1 MKTISLNIEN
11 KEDLEYLESVHYDPN
26 ILNTALTIG
35 LKSIQM
41 SKTTMNGNSYI
52 EPLREI
58 IVENNIENSE
68 NINKINNMLCDLLN
82 IKNNSS
88 KKGKLGESLAM
99 NSLKKKYPDWTIEN
113 TTGTAHESDL
123 FAYSDNYGKILYEIK
138 TYSSNVPSKEI
149 QKFKDDMTTTNSK
162 YGIFVSQTSGIVGKK
177 LIDYEI
183 IDNSILVYISCAGL
197 NGHGIEIGTEFLLS
211 LIDSGYLDKRHLLKN
226 DNIRDVLHEINES
239 MYELNECINNFSRIK
254 MQIDEHRNTMNRSVD
269 MMYRN
274 VVEYNTKANITY
286 DTLLEKIRKHK
297 PVNISLLSENI
308 DFKNIVDTNV
318 LNMNNLICFEKMY
331 KMKDMKICSD
341 NDNLYIIK
349 NDNLVC
355 KLDIKKNYIDLS
367 FYTKDLDVIS
377 INKEY
382 ERYTNDMINIRVL
395 DNVFDNEINDNI
407 WKIIEKRLEC
417 YK

>member
-1 MKTISLNIEN
+1 MKTISLDIKN
-11 KEDLEYLESVHYDPN
+11 KEDLEYLESVNYDPD

-41 SKTTMNGNSYI
+41 SQTTMNGNSYI

-68 NINKINNMLCDLLN
+68 NISKINAMLCDLLN

-99 NSLKKKYPDWTIEN
+99 NSLKKKYPDWKIEN

-211 LIDSGYLDKRHLLKN
+211 LIDSGYLDRRHLLKN
-226 DNIRDVLHEINES
+226 DNIRDVLYEINES

-274 VVEYNTKANITY
+274 VVEYSTKANITY

-297 PVNISLLSENI
+297 PVNISLLEENI

-318 LNMNNLICFEKMY
+318 LNMNNLIYFEKMY
-331 KMKDMKICSD
+331 QVKDMKICSD
-341 NDNLYIIK
+341 NDNLYIVK
-349 NDNLVC
+349 NDSLVC

-382 ERYTNDMINIRVL
+382 ERYENDMINIRVL
-395 DNVFDNEINDNI
+395 DNTINDDI
-407 WKIIEKRLEC
+407 WKIIEKRLDL

>member
-1 MKTISLNIEN
+1 MKTISLDIKNS
-11 KEDLEYLESVHYDPN
+11 EDLEYLESVNYDPD

-41 SKTTMNGNSYI
+41 SQTTMNGNSYI

-68 NINKINNMLCDLLN
+68 NISKINAMLCDLLN

-226 DNIRDVLHEINES
+226 DNIRDVLYEINES

-274 VVEYNTKANITY
+274 VVEYSTKANITY

-297 PVNISLLSENI
+297 PVNISLLEENI

-318 LNMNNLICFEKMY
+318 LNMNNLIYFEKMY
-331 KMKDMKICSD
+331 QAKDMKICSD
-341 NDNLYIIK
+341 NDNLYIVK
-349 NDNLVC
+349 NDILVC
-355 KLDIKKNYIDLS
+355 KLDIKKNYIKLS

-382 ERYTNDMINIRVL
+382 ERYENDMINIRVL
-395 DNVFDNEINDNI
+395 DNTINDKI
-407 WKIIEKRLEC
+407 WKIIEKRLDC

>member
-1 MKTISLNIEN
+1 MKTISLDIKNS
-11 KEDLEYLESVHYDPN
+11 EDLEYLESVNYDPD

-41 SKTTMNGNSYI
+41 SQTTMNGNRYI

-274 VVEYNTKANITY
+274 VIEYNTKANITY

-341 NDNLYIIK
+341 DDNLYIIK
-349 NDNLVC
+349 NDSLVC

-395 DNVFDNEINDNI
+395 DNVFDDNI
-407 WKIIEKRLEC
+407 WKIIEKRLDI

>member
-1 MKTISLNIEN
+1 MKTISLDIKNS
-11 KEDLEYLESVHYDPN
+11 EDLEYLESVNYDPD

-41 SKTTMNGNSYI
+41 SQTTMNGNSYI

-68 NINKINNMLCDLLN
+68 NINKINLMLCDLLN

-149 QKFKDDMTTTNSK
+149 QKFKADMTTTNSK

-254 MQIDEHRNTMNRSVD
+254 MQINEHRNTMNRSVD

-395 DNVFDNEINDNI
+395 DNVFDDNI
-407 WKIIEKRLEC
+407 WKIIDKRLDL

>member
-1 MKTISLNIEN
+1 MKTISLDIKNS
-11 KEDLEYLESVHYDPN
+11 EDLEYLESVNYDPD

-41 SKTTMNGNSYI
+41 SQTTMNGNSYI

-308 DFKNIVDTNV
+308 DLKNIVDTNV
-318 LNMNNLICFEKMY
+318 LNMNNLIYFEKMY

-349 NDNLVC
+349 NDSLVC

-395 DNVFDNEINDNI
+395 DNTINDNI
-407 WKIIEKRLEC
+407 WKIIDKRLDL

>member
-1 MKTISLNIEN
+1 MKTISLDIKNS
-11 KEDLEYLESVHYDPN
+11 EDLEYLESVNYDPD

-41 SKTTMNGNSYI
+41 SQTTMNGNSYI

-318 LNMNNLICFEKMY
+318 LNMNNLIYFEKMY

-349 NDNLVC
+349 NDSLVC

-395 DNVFDNEINDNI
+395 DNTINDNI
-407 WKIIEKRLEC
+407 WKIIDKRLDL

>member
-1 MKTISLNIEN
+1 MKTISLDIKN
-11 KEDLEYLESVHYDPN
+11 KEDLEYLESVNYDPD

-41 SKTTMNGNSYI
+41 SQTTMNGNSYI

-68 NINKINNMLCDLLN
+68 NISKINLMLCDLLN

-99 NSLKKKYPDWTIEN
+99 NSLKKKYPDWKIEN

-211 LIDSGYLDKRHLLKN
+211 LIDSGYLDRRHLLKN
-226 DNIRDVLHEINES
+226 DNIRDVLYEINES

-274 VVEYNTKANITY
+274 VVEYSTKANITY

-297 PVNISLLSENI
+297 PVNISLLEENI

-318 LNMNNLICFEKMY
+318 LNMNNLIYFEKMY
-331 KMKDMKICSD
+331 QAKDMKICSD

-349 NDNLVC
+349 NDSLVC

-382 ERYTNDMINIRVL
+382 ERYENDMINIRVL
-395 DNVFDNEINDNI
+395 DNTINDDI
-407 WKIIEKRLEC
+407 WKIIEKRLDL

>member
-1 MKTISLNIEN
+1 MKTISLDIKN
-11 KEDLEYLESVHYDPN
+11 KEDLEYLESVNYDPD

-41 SKTTMNGNSYI
+41 SQTTMNGNSYI

-149 QKFKDDMTTTNSK
+149 QKFKDDMITTNSK

-274 VVEYNTKANITY
+274 VIEYNTKANITY

-297 PVNISLLSENI
+297 PVNISLLEENI

-318 LNMNNLICFEKMY
+318 LNMNNLIYFEKMY

-341 NDNLYIIK
+341 DDNLYIIK
-349 NDNLVC
+349 NDSLVC

-395 DNVFDNEINDNI
+395 DNTINDNI
-407 WKIIEKRLEC
+407 WKIIEKRLDI

>member
-1 MKTISLNIEN
+1 MKTISLDIKNS
-11 KEDLEYLESVHYDPN
+11 EDLEYLESVNYDPD

-41 SKTTMNGNSYI
+41 SQTTMNGNSYI

-308 DFKNIVDTNV
+308 DLKNIVDTNV
-318 LNMNNLICFEKMY
+318 LNMNNLIYFEKMY

-341 NDNLYIIK
+341 NDN
-349 NDNLVC
+349 
-355 KLDIKKNYIDLS
+355 
-367 FYTKDLDVIS
+367 
-377 INKEY
+377 
-382 ERYTNDMINIRVL
+382 
-395 DNVFDNEINDNI
+395 
-407 WKIIEKRLEC
+407 
-417 YK
+417 

>member
-1 MKTISLNIEN
+1 MKTISLDIKNS
-11 KEDLEYLESVHYDPN
+11 EDLEYLESVNYDPD

-41 SKTTMNGNSYI
+41 SQTTMNGNSYI

-183 IDNSILVYISCAGL
+183 INNSILVYISCAGL

-297 PVNISLLSENI
+297 PVNISLLEENI

-318 LNMNNLICFEKMY
+318 LNMNNLIYFEKMY

-341 NDNLYIIK
+341 DDNLYIIK
-349 NDNLVC
+349 NDSLVC

-395 DNVFDNEINDNI
+395 DNTINDNI
-407 WKIIEKRLEC
+407 WKIIEKRLDI

>member
-1 MKTISLNIEN
+1 MKTISLDIKNS
-11 KEDLEYLESVHYDPN
+11 EDLEYLESVNYDPD

-41 SKTTMNGNSYI
+41 SQTTMNGNSYI

-68 NINKINNMLCDLLN
+68 NINKINLMLCDLLN

-99 NSLKKKYPDWTIEN
+99 NSLKKKYPDWKIEN

-149 QKFKDDMTTTNSK
+149 QKFKDDMITTNSK

-274 VVEYNTKANITY
+274 VIEYNTKANITY

-341 NDNLYIIK
+341 DDNLYIIK
-349 NDNLVC
+349 NDSLVC

-395 DNVFDNEINDNI
+395 DNVFDDNI
-407 WKIIEKRLEC
+407 WKIIEKRLDI

>member
-1 MKTISLNIEN
+1 MKTISLDIKNS
-11 KEDLEYLESVHYDPN
+11 EDLEYLESVNYDPD

-41 SKTTMNGNSYI
+41 SQTTMNGNSYI

-297 PVNISLLSENI
+297 PVNISLLEENI

-318 LNMNNLICFEKMY
+318 LNMNNLIYFEKMY

-341 NDNLYIIK
+341 DDNLYIIK
-349 NDNLVC
+349 NDSLVC

-395 DNVFDNEINDNI
+395 DNTINDNI
-407 WKIIEKRLEC
+407 WKIIEKRLDI

>member
-1 MKTISLNIEN
+1 MKTISLDIKNS
-11 KEDLEYLESVHYDPN
+11 EDLEYLESVNYDPD

-41 SKTTMNGNSYI
+41 SQTTMNGNSYI

-99 NSLKKKYPDWTIEN
+99 NSLKKKYPDWKIEN

-308 DFKNIVDTNV
+308 DLKNIVDTNV
-318 LNMNNLICFEKMY
+318 LNMNNLIYFEKMY

-349 NDNLVC
+349 NDSLVC

-382 ERYTNDMINIRVL
+382 ERYTNDMINIRIL
-395 DNVFDNEINDNI
+395 DNTINDNI
-407 WKIIEKRLEC
+407 WKIIDKRLDI

>member
-1 MKTISLNIEN
+1 MKTISLDIKNS
-11 KEDLEYLESVHYDPN
+11 EDLEYLESVDYDPD

-41 SKTTMNGNSYI
+41 SQTTMNGNSYI
-52 EPLREI
+52 EPLRDI

-68 NINKINNMLCDLLN
+68 NISKINLMLCDLLN

-99 NSLKKKYPDWTIEN
+99 NSLKKKYPDWKIEN

-149 QKFKDDMTTTNSK
+149 QKFKDDMVTTNSK

-226 DNIRDVLHEINES
+226 DNIRDVLYEINES

-254 MQIDEHRNTMNRSVD
+254 MQIDEHRNIMNRSVD

-297 PVNISLLSENI
+297 PVNISLLEENI

-318 LNMNNLICFEKMY
+318 LNMNNLIYFEKMY
-331 KMKDMKICSD
+331 LAKDMKICSD

-349 NDNLVC
+349 NDSLVC

-395 DNVFDNEINDNI
+395 DNTINDNI
-407 WKIIEKRLEC
+407 WKIIEKRLDI

>member
-1 MKTISLNIEN
+1 MKTISLDIKNS
-11 KEDLEYLESVHYDPN
+11 EDLEYLESVNYDPD

-41 SKTTMNGNSYI
+41 SQTTMNGNSYI

-349 NDNLVC
+349 NDSLVC

-395 DNVFDNEINDNI
+395 DNVFDDNI
-407 WKIIEKRLEC
+407 WKIIDKRLDL

>member
-1 MKTISLNIEN
+1 MKTISLDIKNS
-11 KEDLEYLESVHYDPN
+11 EDLKYLESVNYDPD

-41 SKTTMNGNSYI
+41 SQTTMNGNSYI

-99 NSLKKKYPDWTIEN
+99 NSLKKKYPDWKIEN

-297 PVNISLLSENI
+297 PVNISLLEENI

-318 LNMNNLICFEKMY
+318 LNMNNLIYFEKMY

-349 NDNLVC
+349 NDSLVC

-395 DNVFDNEINDNI
+395 DNTINDNI
-407 WKIIEKRLEC
+407 WKIIDKRLDL

>member
-1 MKTISLNIEN
+1 MKTISLDIKNS
-11 KEDLEYLESVHYDPN
+11 EDLEYLESVNYDPD

-41 SKTTMNGNSYI
+41 SQTTMNGNSYI

-99 NSLKKKYPDWTIEN
+99 NSLKKKYPDWKIEN

-297 PVNISLLSENI
+297 PVNISLLEENI

-318 LNMNNLICFEKMY
+318 LNMNNLIYFEKMY

-349 NDNLVC
+349 NDSLVC

-395 DNVFDNEINDNI
+395 DNVFDDDI
-407 WKIIEKRLEC
+407 WKIIEKRLDI

>member
-1 MKTISLNIEN
+1 MKTISLDIKNS
-11 KEDLEYLESVHYDPN
+11 EDLKYLESVNYDPD

-41 SKTTMNGNSYI
+41 SQTTMNGNSYI

-99 NSLKKKYPDWTIEN
+99 NSLKKKYPDWKIEN

-297 PVNISLLSENI
+297 PVNISLLEENI

-318 LNMNNLICFEKMY
+318 LNMNNLIYFEKMY

-349 NDNLVC
+349 NDSLVC

-395 DNVFDNEINDNI
+395 DNVFDDDI
-407 WKIIEKRLEC
+407 WKIIEKRLDI

>member
-1 MKTISLNIEN
+1 M
-11 KEDLEYLESVHYDPN
+11 V
-26 ILNTALTIG
+26 
-35 LKSIQM
+35 
-41 SKTTMNGNSYI
+41 
-52 EPLREI
+52 
-58 IVENNIENSE
+58 
-68 NINKINNMLCDLLN
+68 
-82 IKNNSS
+82 
-88 KKGKLGESLAM
+88 
-99 NSLKKKYPDWTIEN
+99 
-113 TTGTAHESDL
+113 
-123 FAYSDNYGKILYEIK
+123 
-138 TYSSNVPSKEI
+138 
-149 QKFKDDMTTTNSK
+149 TTNSK

-211 LIDSGYLDKRHLLKN
+211 LIDSGYLDRRHLLKN
-226 DNIRDVLHEINES
+226 DNIRDVLYEINES

-274 VVEYNTKANITY
+274 VVEYSTKANITY

-297 PVNISLLSENI
+297 PVNISLLEENI

-318 LNMNNLICFEKMY
+318 LNMNNLIYFEKMY
-331 KMKDMKICSD
+331 QAKDMKICSD
-341 NDNLYIIK
+341 NDNLYIVK
-349 NDNLVC
+349 NDSLVC
-355 KLDIKKNYIDLS
+355 KLDIKKNYIYLS

-382 ERYTNDMINIRVL
+382 ERYENDMINIRVL
-395 DNVFDNEINDNI
+395 DNTINDDI
-407 WKIIEKRLEC
+407 WKIIDKRLDL

>member
-1 MKTISLNIEN
+1 MKTISLDIKNS
-11 KEDLEYLESVHYDPN
+11 EDLEYLESVNYDPD

-41 SKTTMNGNSYI
+41 SQTTMNGNSYI

-211 LIDSGYLDKRHLLKN
+211 LIDSGYLDKRHLLN

-308 DFKNIVDTNV
+308 DLKNIVDTNV
-318 LNMNNLICFEKMY
+318 LNMNNLIYFEKMY

-349 NDNLVC
+349 NDSLVC

-395 DNVFDNEINDNI
+395 DNTINDNI
-407 WKIIEKRLEC
+407 WKIIEKRLDI

>member
-1 MKTISLNIEN
+1 MKTISLDIKNS
-11 KEDLEYLESVHYDPN
+11 EDLEYLESVNYDPD

-41 SKTTMNGNSYI
+41 SQTTMNGNSYI

-308 DFKNIVDTNV
+308 DLKNIVDTNV
-318 LNMNNLICFEKMY
+318 LNMNNLIYFEKMY

-349 NDNLVC
+349 NDSLVC

-395 DNVFDNEINDNI
+395 DNTINDNI
-407 WKIIEKRLEC
+407 WKIIEKRLDI

>member
-1 MKTISLNIEN
+1 MKTISLDIKNS
-11 KEDLEYLESVHYDPN
+11 EDLEYLESVNYDPD

-41 SKTTMNGNSYI
+41 SQTTMNGNSYI

-308 DFKNIVDTNV
+308 DLKNIVDTNV
-318 LNMNNLICFEKMY
+318 LNMNNLIYFEKMY

-349 NDNLVC
+349 NDSLIC

-395 DNVFDNEINDNI
+395 DNTINDNI
-407 WKIIEKRLEC
+407 WKIIDKRLDL

>member
-1 MKTISLNIEN
+1 MKTISLDIKN
-11 KEDLEYLESVHYDPN
+11 KEDLEYLESVNYDPD

-41 SKTTMNGNSYI
+41 SQTTMNGNSYI

-183 IDNSILVYISCAGL
+183 INNSILVYISCAGL

-274 VVEYNTKANITY
+274 VIEYNTKANITY

-297 PVNISLLSENI
+297 PVNISLLEENI

-318 LNMNNLICFEKMY
+318 LNMNNLIYFEKMY

-341 NDNLYIIK
+341 DDNLYIIK
-349 NDNLVC
+349 NDSLVC

-395 DNVFDNEINDNI
+395 DNTINDNI
-407 WKIIEKRLEC
+407 WKIIEKRLDI